1 MHREGGQGGV
11 ALGGGA
17 QGRVGVVATW
27 QAHRQ
32 ACYREAQGT
41 GVGVVVV
48 LVLMMVVGGGVG
60 PVYGGEGGQLPH
72 GALAA

>member
-1 MHREGGQGGV
+1 MALGRGAQGGV
-11 ALGGGA
+11 
-17 QGRVGVVATW
+17 GVIAP
-27 QAHRQ
+27 RQ
-32 ACYREAQGT
+32 ADWQTCPCYREAQGT